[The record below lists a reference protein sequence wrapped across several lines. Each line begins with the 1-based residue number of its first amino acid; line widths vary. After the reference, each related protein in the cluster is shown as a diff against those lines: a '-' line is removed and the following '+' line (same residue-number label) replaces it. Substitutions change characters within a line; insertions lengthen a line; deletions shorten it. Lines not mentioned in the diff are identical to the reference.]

1 VATREATLYPL
12 SYRRANRGD
21 FASAKAIADAIA
33 AALERP
39 IDYRPV
45 DDALGLP
52 GGVSVSG
59 WR

>member
-1 VATREATLYPL
+1 VVIP
-12 SYRRANRGD
+12 
-21 FASAKAIADAIA
+21 ASAKAIADAIA

-52 GGVSVSG
+52 GGVSVLE